1 VGPEALLVMDVQN
14 AIVDR
19 FASSRPEYLKSLSKA
34 IEAARSAGRLV
45 VYVRVAFREGYPE
58 VSSLNKTF
66 SALAA
71 GSDFSET
78 SASTQ
83 IHDAIAPLEGDVVV
97 VKRRVGAFSG
107 SDLDVLLRARG
118 ITSLVLTGIAT
129 SGCVLSTLRH
139 AADLDFQ
146 VTVLDDLCLDA
157 DEEVHQVLMTKV
169 FPRQAAVCSSEIW
182 ISMLG

>member
-1 VGPEALLVMDVQN
+1 MIPEALLVMDVQN

-19 FASSRPEYLKSLSKA
+19 FTPSHPEYLERLANTIGS
-34 IEAARSAGRLV
+34 ARNAGRLV

-83 IHDAIAPLEGDVVV
+83 IHEAITPLEGDVVV

-118 ITSLVLTGIAT
+118 ISSLVLTGIAT

-139 AADLDFQ
+139 AADLDFE
-146 VTVLDDLCLDA
+146 VTVLSDLCLDA
-157 DEEVHQVLMTKV
+157 DEEVHQVLTTKV
-169 FPRQAAVCSSEIW
+169 FPRQATVCSSETW
-182 ISMLG
+182 ISTLA